1 MMGIYKHI
9 LSYYFSVSSKMIFVK
24 NGEFSYEITPIRGAI
39 QRKNSKKQT
48 FMQIIEI

>member
-1 MMGIYKHI
+1 MIFCLQTH
-9 LSYYFSVSSKMIFVK
+9 LSYYFFGVKQNDFVK